1 MKDYN
6 LVFRS
11 DDHDT
16 HSQQLMTK
24 TEADRR
30 A

>member
-1 MKDYN
+1 MKDYD
-6 LVFRS
+6 LAFRA

-24 TEADRR
+24 TEADCR